1 MIAAFSSNRSQAQG
15 RQMKPTETTPEDVAF
30 ERELRLKKLDHE
42 HDEYVKRLD
51 QEWALPR
58 DALQFTKDYG
68 LFTLRSCLVLNG
80 GAMLAFVGNL
90 YGHATAGSIKLHDF
104 GYAIGLFTLGLIATV
119 VASICGYF
127 NFLTS
132 QRRLTDSFT
141 FLKMRSVIGTA
152 TPDYAGN
159 WTRTSATVL
168 VIASLMSFVGGVAY
182 VVRILWSY

>member
-1 MIAAFSSNRSQAQG
+1 
-15 RQMKPTETTPEDVAF
+15 
-30 ERELRLKKLDHE
+30 
-42 HDEYVKRLD
+42 
-51 QEWALPR
+51 
-58 DALQFTKDYG
+58 
-68 LFTLRSCLVLNG
+68 
-80 GAMLAFVGNL
+80 MLAFVGNL
-90 YGHATAGSIKLHDF
+90 YGHETAGSIKLHDF

-141 FLKMRSVIGTA
+141 FLKMRSVTGMA

-159 WTRTSATVL
+159 WTRISATVL